1 MNLLAS
7 SAIILAGSPN
17 REMPKWRARCPYWQT
32 GTAYGCDADGRIVP
46 TMNLSIV
53 VPVYRGEK
61 LVQPLVEELTKILPA
76 FTKKYEII
84 LVNDGSPDNSW
95 DVIQT
100 LAHKLP
106 HVKGVRLMRNYGQHN
121 ATLCGVRAAQYEV
134 TVTMDQDLQHP
145 PAEIPLLLA
154 KLDEGYDVV
163 YGAPKKLPQG
173 FLRNLLTAAIKRI
186 LATAMDVP
194 SVKNISAF
202 RVFKTKL
209 RDAFANFQSPTL
221 TLDVLLSWG
230 TTRFISVPVNIE
242 PAGHSNYSF
251 GALVRAAL
259 LILTGYSTR
268 PLRLASWIGFV
279 MTLFG
284 ILIFVYVIFIY
295 FTVGSLPGF
304 PFLAS
309 IIALF
314 SGAQLFALGI
324 FGEYLARMFDR
335 SMDRPIYVI
344 HEVVEK

>member
-1 MNLLAS
+1 M
-7 SAIILAGSPN
+7 
-17 REMPKWRARCPYWQT
+17 
-32 GTAYGCDADGRIVP
+32 P
-46 TMNLSIV
+46 TMNLSVV
-53 VPVYRGEK
+53 VPVYKGEK
-61 LVQPLVEELTKILPA
+61 LVEPLVEQLIKTLPSFA
-76 FTKKYEII
+76 KKYEII
-84 LVNDGSPDNSW
+84 LVNDGSPDHSW
-95 DVIQT
+95 DAIQR
-100 LAHKLP
+100 LAHAHKW
-106 HVKGVRLMRNYGQHN
+106 VKGIRLMRNYGQHN
-121 ATLCGVRAAQYEV
+121 ATLCGVRSAQYEV

-145 PAEIPLLLA
+145 PSEIPLLLA
-154 KLDEGYDVV
+154 ELENGYDVV

-173 FLRNLLTAAIKRI
+173 FIRNLLTASIKRI

-202 RVFKTKL
+202 RAFRTRL

-230 TTRFISVPVNIE
+230 TTRFVSVPVNIE
-242 PAGHSNYSF
+242 QAEHSNYSF
-251 GALVRAAL
+251 SALVRAAL

-279 MTLFG
+279 MTIFG
-284 ILIFVYVIFIY
+284 IFIFGYVLFIY